1 MGMRRLGLGE
11 FKSLK
16 LGEKND
22 KILSVILTITL
33 IFLSNLIIQDI
44 SGTSSSPRGV
54 QPEIEFLAIN
64 VIIDNNY
71 AVTNIQEKFNNP
83 YSYPIDETFQF
94 EIPAK
99 AFISNFSL
107 MVNDEIHYSKIV
119 SSDEGKEK
127 YNKAV
132 LSGSDAGLVESKD
145 KNIFTYS
152 ISLSPNSETV
162 VGLRYEQFLEKSLG
176 GYKYI
181 IPLKSSD
188 VGNNIMNFSID
199 ITVTSKLLI
208 TDLEVESH
216 PDKTNISLVSDH
228 EYKLSYN
235 TTSSTPDE
243 DFIVIYELASPPVN
257 GTMLSYNDG
266 HEEYFFHIFSPQKS
280 DLGNQAMPKE
290 IIFVLDKSGSMAGK
304 KIQQLK
310 AAFDEIINQ
319 LRTFDRFN
327 LIMFDS
333 TIKKYKNELISAS
346 AKNKL
351 DAVEYINSILAGG
364 STNINGAL
372 VSAFEMFESS
382 ETMMPIIVM
391 LTDGL
396 PTSGERDTDIIRENI
411 KNRNKA
417 NVSLFCLGFGF
428 DVDFG
433 FLKALALENFGIA
446 IRIYEGEDASEQIT
460 DFYDTIST
468 PLLRRLTFSYSDG
481 AYEFYPKYVDH
492 LFEGTE
498 IVVVGKY
505 NGTPRNITATVTATS
520 WEGLKTFTE
529 TFELEDPIKHSFKSQ
544 LLPYNVYN
552 DTLKHVTAITKA
564 ISWEEMNNSN
574 RHYKLLE
581 STNNSFIPR
590 FWAYAKIRYLL
601 DDITVYGEKESLVE
615 NITALAMIYGF
626 VTPYTSLLVEIPEP
640 TPEPDPEPPAG
651 DGTPEPKP
659 DPKSDDV
666 DSNEYFDGGSEGE
679 SESESE
685 AECESESEADDATYI
700 IQLKDDVESAV
711 IEVKDTLDAE
721 AMDEKAGANTET
733 ENKKKNESETE
744 SKNESEAEL
753 ESGAKTEQNKNNW
766 ITISITNNNKNQC
779 RIYWLGIHF
788 DWQAENI
795 YYICT
800 NITFEDP
807 IYIIPGD
814 TKQFH
819 IYFENPNNI
828 QIANQSYDVLFKY
841 ELQDGWFGEW
851 NDYYWQSKTRTGF
864 NISEKDVKKEEY
876 SDVVVPVIPNIN
888 NDEINSPS
896 PILPGVLNGDPKI
909 NVDDNDEI
917 TSSLDNNY
925 CKTNIED
932 DVSVEN
938 GNSDT
943 NAQNSYDSLDSGE
956 QKRDKDDEFEIV
968 NIFLYVVLSI
978 LIVILIIL
986 SFIVSQKNRRRA

>member
-1 MGMRRLGLGE
+1 MGMRRLGIGE

-16 LGEKND
+16 SGEKND

-33 IFLSNLIIQDI
+33 IFLSNLIIQGI
-44 SGTSSSPRGV
+44 GGTSSSYHSS
-54 QPEIEFLAIN
+54 QPEIEFLTIN

-71 AVTNIQEKFNNP
+71 AVTNIQEKFKNP
-83 YSYPIDETFQF
+83 YSNPIDETFQF

-107 MVNDEIHYSKIV
+107 AVNDEIHYAQIV
-119 SSDEGKEK
+119 SSKEGREK

-152 ISLSPNSETV
+152 ISLSPNSETI

-181 IPLKSSD
+181 IPLKGSD
-188 VGNNIMNFSID
+188 VGNNIKNFSID
-199 ITVTSKLLI
+199 ITVKSKLYI

-216 PDKTNISLVSDH
+216 PNDTNLSSISDH
-228 EYKLSYN
+228 EYKVVYN
-235 TTSSTPDE
+235 STSSTLGE

-304 KIQQLK
+304 KILQLK
-310 AAFDEIINQ
+310 EAFDEIINQ
-319 LRTFDRFN
+319 LRTYDRFN

-333 TIKKYKNELISAS
+333 TINKYRDELISAS
-346 AKNKL
+346 EQNKL

-372 VSAFEMFESS
+372 VSALEMFESS

-396 PTSGERDTDIIRENI
+396 PTCGERDTDIIRENI

-505 NGTPRNITATVTATS
+505 NGTPRNITATVTAMS

-529 TFELEDPIKHSFKSQ
+529 TFELEEPTEHSFRSQ

-564 ISWEEMNNSN
+564 ISWEEMKNSN

-601 DDITVYGEKESLVE
+601 DDIAVYGKKECFVE
-615 NITALAMIYGF
+615 NITALAMTYGF
-626 VTPYTSLLVEIPEP
+626 VTPYTSLLVEITEP
-640 TPEPDPEPPAG
+640 TPEPEPEPPAG
-651 DGTPEPKP
+651 AESAPEPKP
-659 DPKSDDV
+659 DPESDGV
-666 DSNEYFDGGSEGE
+666 DSNKYFDGGSEGE
-679 SESESE
+679 SESENESE
-685 AECESESEADDATYI
+685 AECESESEVEGATYK
-700 IQLKDDVESAV
+700 IQLKDDVDVAE
-711 IEVKDTLDAE
+711 IEVKNILDLE
-721 AMDEKAGANTET
+721 AMDETAGANTET
-733 ENKKKNESETE
+733 ANKKKNESKTE

-753 ESGAKTEQNKNNW
+753 ESEITTEQNENNW
-766 ITISITNNNKNQC
+766 VTISITNNNKNQC
-779 RIYWLGIHF
+779 RVYWLGIHF
-788 DWQAENI
+788 DWQAEKI

-800 NITFEDP
+800 DITFKDP

-819 IYFENPNNI
+819 IYFENPYNI
-828 QIANQSYDVLFKY
+828 QIANQSYDILFKY
-841 ELQDGWFGEW
+841 ELQDGWFDEW

-864 NISEKDVKKEEY
+864 SIGDKDPTNEEY
-876 SDVVVPVIPNIN
+876 SDVVAPVIPNN
-888 NDEINSPS
+888 NDKTLDTPLSKLPGAINSEPKTNVDNKDEMMS
-896 PILPGVLNGDPKI
+896 PI
-909 NVDDNDEI
+909 DNYNCNTDI
-917 TSSLDNNY
+917 KDN
-925 CKTNIED
+925 
-932 DVSVEN
+932 VSVEN
-938 GNSDT
+938 GNLGPDGL
-943 NAQNSYDSLDSGE
+943 NSNDS
-956 QKRDKDDEFEIV
+956 QKSDKDDEFEIV
-968 NIFLYVVLSI
+968 NIFLYLVLSI

-986 SFIVSQKNRRRA
+986 SFIVIRKNRRKA